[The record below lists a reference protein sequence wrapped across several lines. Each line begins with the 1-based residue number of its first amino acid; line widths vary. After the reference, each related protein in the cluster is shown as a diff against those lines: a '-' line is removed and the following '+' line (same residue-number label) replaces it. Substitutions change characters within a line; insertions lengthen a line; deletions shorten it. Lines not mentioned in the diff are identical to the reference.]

1 MKKTD
6 SIFGDEKKCSPT
18 IHAHN
23 VFFYDI
29 ESRLEERFEC
39 RFQVVNSRGDCV
51 TLRKSCMF
59 NDMNEIEEFK
69 HSLPKHHLE
78 CLEIVKCRSHQPT
91 LLCMV
96 NSAQS
101 LKKHFCETFCDDIVT
116 SFFSWVVSDVLKPTN
131 LKKDQKNDY
140 VFVAHNG
147 FAYDSHLCAGAPMVF
162 LGAEMSMY

>member
-1 MKKTD
+1 MVIVRIFTLKVFLVITIVFLKKTN
-6 SIFGDEKKCSPT
+6 SIFGNEKKRSST

-69 HSLPKHHLE
+69 HSLPGLFGN
-78 CLEIVKCRSHQPT
+78 C
-91 LLCMV
+91 
-96 NSAQS
+96 
-101 LKKHFCETFCDDIVT
+101 
-116 SFFSWVVSDVLKPTN
+116 
-131 LKKDQKNDY
+131 
-140 VFVAHNG
+140 
-147 FAYDSHLCAGAPMVF
+147 
-162 LGAEMSMY
+162 